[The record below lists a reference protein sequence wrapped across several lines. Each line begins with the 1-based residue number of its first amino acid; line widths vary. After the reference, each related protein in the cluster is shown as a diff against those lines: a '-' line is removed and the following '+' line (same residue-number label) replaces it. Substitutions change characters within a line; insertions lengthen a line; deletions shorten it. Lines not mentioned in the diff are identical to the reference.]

1 MELPYSDDISVQ
13 SLSKV
18 FNDTTNSYK
27 FYWFLAILDWL
38 RKNGEPRISMQDLS
52 LQMMATVWYPLD
64 YYKLS
69 FGSQDQFREIAK
81 FISSHLDVNKKKSA
95 PDFIQQLRTGLSE
108 AELTTIYQRVRSLLR
123 WVPFRFIRP
132 FFELETK
139 GLPDGHVNN
148 EIVRLA
154 GQNARAPYWFD
165 GDYIVIHDAWVGYL
179 QQYQYIL
186 RGFIHWHLVRFL
198 QKNNPN
204 VSALSE
210 KLERPVDRDFKI
222 AKPFWN
228 KYLAQNPDLPC
239 IYSNQ
244 LVTKENLSIDHYL
257 PFSFVAHDQLWNL
270 LPTVKTVNSAKNDR
284 LPDTNLYFEKFAR
297 LQFDAF
303 QFHAKTD
310 EKKKLEDYS
319 IVFRESTEIIK
330 QSSFEWF
337 QERLSHIII
346 PQLQTAQNMGFSYP
360 FIYRPS

>member
-1 MELPYSDDISVQ
+1 MELPYSDRIAVQ

-18 FNDTTNSYK
+18 LKETTNSYK
-27 FYWFLAILDWL
+27 FYWFLAILDQL
-38 RKNGEPRISMQDLS
+38 RKTGESRIAMPDLS
-52 LQMMATVWYPLD
+52 LQMMASVWYPLD

-81 FISSHLDVNKKKSA
+81 FISSHLNVNTRKNA
-95 PDFIQQLRTGLSE
+95 PDLIEQLRTGLSE
-108 AELTTIYQRVRSLLR
+108 ADLSVVNQRVKLLLR

-132 FFELETK
+132 FFEQETK
-139 GLPDGHVNN
+139 GLPDGRVNY
-148 EIVRLA
+148 EIIRLA
-154 GQNARAPYWFD
+154 NQSSKAPYWFD
-165 GDYIVIHDAWVGYL
+165 GDCIVIHDAWAQYF

-210 KLERPVDRDFKI
+210 KLERPVDRDFKT
-222 AKPFWN
+222 AKPFWTI
-228 KYLAQNPDLPC
+228 YLTQNPGLPC

-244 LVTKENLSIDHYL
+244 PVTKENLSIDHYL

-270 LPTVKTVNSAKNDR
+270 VPTTKVVNSAKNDR
-284 LPDTNLYFEKFAR
+284 LPDTDSYFQKFAR

-303 QFHAKTD
+303 QFFANAGD
-310 EKKKLEDYS
+310 EKKLEDYS
-319 IVFRESTEIIK
+319 IIFRESTEAIK
-330 QSSFEWF
+330 QHSFEWF
-337 QERLSHIII
+337 QERLGHVIM

-360 FIYRPS
+360 FIYQQ